1 MASLEKKKVY
11 LFAMVYSVVCF
22 LSEQIMNL
30 LATALENPERPIEE
44 DTEQKVALLG
54 FRAQLWGLPEV
65 LLMCCFQTAL
75 QKSSKFKA
83 FACFLPSWWPGQEA
97 ARAICAASVVHQAD
111 QACRRV
117 ISQAMQDAK
126 GTSSPCPTY
135 PGC

>member
-1 MASLEKKKVY
+1 
-11 LFAMVYSVVCF
+11 MVYSVVCF

-30 LATALENPERPIEE
+30 LATALENPERPNEE